1 MPRQHTTND
10 LTYRRNRQTL
20 LADNPP
26 CYRCGKPADTAD
38 HIIEVDRGGTHD
50 MDNLRPA
57 CRKCN
62 STTGAIYKAKRDALK
77 IQNRNAAVN
86 HFFDTTPPP
95 PTPRSSD
102 L

>member
-10 LTYRRNRQTL
+10 PIYRRNRLIL
-20 LADNPP
+20 LADKPP

-38 HIIEVDRGGTHD
+38 HIIEVDRGGTND

-57 CRKCN
+57 CRRCN
-62 STTGAIYKAKRDALK
+62 SQTGATYKAKRDALR
-77 IQNRNAAVN
+77 IQEEEE
-86 HFFDTTPPP
+86 
-95 PTPRSSD
+95 